1 MKYIDLPIRLTDRRQ
16 WRGNAM
22 ILVAAMLTLLVIMA
36 TAYISRTR
44 ATRSTAAAHQSAAQ
58 REGAGEHVGTMLA
71 EELAQALFARPLDV
85 PEGGFSFDA
94 DADNYVGNSNN
105 ARIQSGAQLVG
116 DGTGFPQPGVVGPD
130 DRGGRYSADRWHPFN
145 HAPLHVAPATNLPD
159 DNGVIFPP
167 VGPRN
172 AIGNPGFGDSRWL
185 RSTEPL
191 RWASNWQTLN
201 GQTSEDLNAF
211 SHWKHMTYLA
221 RPDNGWRLCTDIS
234 NVGPQTTLMN
244 LNLPVEQWLPIPPQ
258 GGLSGEGYTLYNST
272 SGNATLDTT
281 PDPNNPEQTLFDAAW
296 DNWFSGNTVAINP
309 QSGALGYANPT
320 LAPPNHYDLSDLD
333 GDGNNYNFRDRPEAA
348 YAKFD
353 TAGNINWRW
362 YVERRLNDT
371 DGDGFTDSFWW
382 IPPLPIK
389 DGVHHVVGVSVVDL
403 SGKLN
408 LNTATIFRRNEDSRY
423 QNDAGFVLPQAT
435 AGHTP
440 ADVALVGQEVSPLML
455 GFGDVPDG
463 SIDSSTGTFNWNTG
477 FFDNPMNQPGY
488 LEYTFGDQ
496 TWVTHRNQPGSNSR
510 QWVSWPNLTW
520 YAAGGD
526 GKPTDDMPRWRLFG
540 NYTDDPFLELFGLN
554 GNTEFWDQAKYDP
567 QNSEIHPWA
576 TQEGRLRYWNLKGS
590 RPDDPLA
597 GLTNLDLSEEL
608 ELAAYH
614 GQNRPHHVSSLEKT
628 TSWGRSGTGLKY
640 LQVGPFR
647 SFQSREETS
656 EAIDQLSNQQLV
668 FDNRRKLTGYN
679 GARNDE
685 LPAWLRFSK
694 RRPNLLTPDQ
704 WDYPAAIEGS
714 SEFRRVMNEFDDQRG
729 WKLDL
734 REERFFNGESRP
746 RLDNDP
752 TTGYLSLSQRLA
764 PTLMMALTDGPEM
777 TFGAGAF
784 GDDLDPAAPYHSYF
798 GVYNSVT
805 DEAYRNTRRLAAAY
819 AANILQWRDS
829 DQDLK
834 LVEAVPL
841 PDVGLHQPELYAGGS
856 QPVDTNQMQM
866 NNRYFL
872 GVEPQPFLL
881 EAFVA
886 HVHSAQEIPERDE
899 LGIPYRDEDQEA
911 NTVFENPYGPCANGT
926 GGAATPQSTPGP
938 NDPNWQSTIVV
949 VQIANP
955 FDVPID
961 LSDYVIDVFGQEF
974 EIADLVG
981 TPTADTTQDFLAEQ
995 LLLPPGTPEAP
1006 YTAVFYAMDENISR
1020 IVQQGASAE
1029 SSEQDPLEQPW
1040 IDFLDLKVKPI
1051 WTNAP
1056 QVQGDLPSVDLAS
1069 YDYDNPTFTPD
1080 LQEFNALGQIQG
1092 SLVVNVNRVHEEL
1105 LLPPAWRTYRC
1116 WYDDELDSVASPTI
1130 QLKRYV
1136 APIPTPAGGGTTGT
1150 GGQQQVPLVVVDR
1163 LDDPSWSYT
1172 GGNTLS
1178 YDFDETFAGAIH
1190 EMGEDVGQ
1198 ILQDAPTLPMNSYL
1212 NPNQSPSPY
1221 EPSGLTLDQ
1230 KNDADRFTHWTQ
1242 WVRASRSWGY
1252 DRDGNGTYDPDERN
1266 PRYVFADRVITK
1278 PKRVQG
1284 QVSDYE
1290 SDGAYADI
1298 SFFDGESG
1306 IPNQSQTGN
1315 DAAGD
1320 PLSGLK
1326 GGQRFRLEDAPDD
1339 STYSIG
1345 GVTNEREAWFLRDYQ
1360 PADTSGLVAR
1370 KPTFFNFAVERLGG
1384 DMQFGDD
1391 LDNPT
1396 DEPTEIDW
1404 NIPDKGWYGQAQVS
1418 SGGTGEPPEFSQEAT
1433 VDDLVSD
1440 EIEKVVKVVA

>member
-1 MKYIDLPIRLTDRRQ
+1 MR
-16 WRGNAM
+16 
-22 ILVAAMLTLLVIMA
+22 
-36 TAYISRTR
+36 
-44 ATRSTAAAHQSAAQ
+44 
-58 REGAGEHVGTMLA
+58 
-71 EELAQALFARPLDV
+71 
-85 PEGGFSFDA
+85 
-94 DADNYVGNSNN
+94 
-105 ARIQSGAQLVG
+105 
-116 DGTGFPQPGVVGPD
+116 
-130 DRGGRYSADRWHPFN
+130 
-145 HAPLHVAPATNLPD
+145 
-159 DNGVIFPP
+159 
-167 VGPRN
+167 
-172 AIGNPGFGDSRWL
+172 
-185 RSTEPL
+185 
-191 RWASNWQTLN
+191 
-201 GQTSEDLNAF
+201 
-211 SHWKHMTYLA
+211 
-221 RPDNGWRLCTDIS
+221 
-234 NVGPQTTLMN
+234 
-244 LNLPVEQWLPIPPQ
+244 
-258 GGLSGEGYTLYNST
+258 
-272 SGNATLDTT
+272 
-281 PDPNNPEQTLFDAAW
+281 
-296 DNWFSGNTVAINP
+296 
-309 QSGALGYANPT
+309 
-320 LAPPNHYDLSDLD
+320 
-333 GDGNNYNFRDRPEAA
+333 
-348 YAKFD
+348 
-353 TAGNINWRW
+353 
-362 YVERRLNDT
+362 
-371 DGDGFTDSFWW
+371 
-382 IPPLPIK
+382 
-389 DGVHHVVGVSVVDL
+389 
-403 SGKLN
+403 
-408 LNTATIFRRNEDSRY
+408 
-423 QNDAGFVLPQAT
+423 
-435 AGHTP
+435 
-440 ADVALVGQEVSPLML
+440 
-455 GFGDVPDG
+455 
-463 SIDSSTGTFNWNTG
+463 
-477 FFDNPMNQPGY
+477 
-488 LEYTFGDQ
+488 
-496 TWVTHRNQPGSNSR
+496 
-510 QWVSWPNLTW
+510 
-520 YAAGGD
+520 
-526 GKPTDDMPRWRLFG
+526 
-540 NYTDDPFLELFGLN
+540 
-554 GNTEFWDQAKYDP
+554 
-567 QNSEIHPWA
+567 
-576 TQEGRLRYWNLKGS
+576 
-590 RPDDPLA
+590 
-597 GLTNLDLSEEL
+597 
-608 ELAAYH
+608 
-614 GQNRPHHVSSLEKT
+614 
-628 TSWGRSGTGLKY
+628 GRSN
-640 LQVGPFR
+640 
-647 SFQSREETS
+647 REETS

-704 WDYPAAIEGS
+704 WDYPDAIEGA

-734 REERFFNGESRP
+734 REDRFFNGESRP

-926 GGAATPQSTPGP
+926 GGSATPQSTPGP

-955 FDVPID
+955 FDVAID

-981 TPTADTTQDFLAEQ
+981 TPTADTTQQPAFLAEQ

-1051 WTNAP
+1051 WTNA
-1056 QVQGDLPSVDLAS
+1056 VQAPTAGSPVVDLPS
-1069 YDYDNPTFTPD
+1069 YDYDDPNSTPT
-1080 LQEFNALGQIQG
+1080 LQPLGPQGQMQG

-1136 APIPTPAGGGTTGT
+1136 APIPVQQDVPGS
-1150 GGQQQVPLVVVDR
+1150 GGQQQAPPLVVVDR

-1278 PKRVQG
+1278 PA
-1284 QVSDYE
+1284 QVTVDVPDASGAPVAYSDL
-1290 SDGAYADI
+1290 

-1326 GGQRFRLEDAPDD
+1326 GGQRFNMTEAPDD
-1339 STYSIG
+1339 ANFENG
-1345 GVTNEREAWFLRDYQ
+1345 LTNPREAWFLRDYW
-1360 PADTSGLVAR
+1360 PAGAGVDLNGAQSLSAR
-1370 KPTFFNFAVERLGG
+1370 KPTFFNFAIEQTPVSEF
-1384 DMQFGDD
+1384 DPEDAI
-1391 LDNPT
+1391 T
-1396 DEPTEIDW
+1396 W
-1404 NIPDKGWYGQAQVS
+1404 SIPDKGWYGQAQAS

-1433 VDDLVSD
+1433 VEDLESD
-1440 EIEKVVKVVA
+1440 EIELELTGNFDRSASRYWYPMQMLQKDWNFEQVGELNNVWLFGHEIAMRNGTDYATTLTTFSEFMSREEEDLTGADAQVNRLRVKPTFSGTPADDISPAPAYNWGANAGTIGGASNVLDPTDPRWQQPVVPMGSRVFDAFVCDGLGEVYDINNDFKVDQIDRREMADFRFSNANGFTGKSTPGLVNVNTATVEVLRALPNMFKAVHMDYNEKLDTWGSAAVDMNPRVGVPESIIHYRDLLGGANIVDIGSGPEIGTDETGYRNGPWYHTRGTRWRSPAGLGGTEPLVDNMRDEPGITSIGELLLLDRPGASPFGGSHDFDGFAFNYSAEIRQLDTRGSLFEF